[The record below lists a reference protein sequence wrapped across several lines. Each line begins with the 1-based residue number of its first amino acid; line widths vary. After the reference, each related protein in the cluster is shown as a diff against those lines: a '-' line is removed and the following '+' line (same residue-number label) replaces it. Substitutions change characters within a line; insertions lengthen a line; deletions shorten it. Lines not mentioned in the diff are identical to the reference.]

1 MLNPGNT
8 EEKGNTAEIDLDAFD
23 EQIDKEI
30 DKLFTHPSENA
41 GGAPG
46 RGTLGLN
53 DAPPLSSGEVPPPRP
68 FRPDSPSVELKSD
81 PRAATAVPRPQPM
94 AKPAEVF
101 VLASEKPD
109 QDEAV
114 PVPGAVSGE
123 QELGGFLEALSVAY
137 LSLEW
142 EISRENLVQLELA
155 LEKVEPYCNRGPEAA
170 ALMKI
175 LKSLLQRLRARSS
188 STTPRVTEMV
198 RDSYMLLRRIL
209 QNSSKATVQDRKEL
223 NGLIARLRSL
233 KEQSAAAVEKQGWE
247 SPPAPRVSA
256 DDSAVLSPSVL
267 SSVPKEV
274 PVPAH
279 GDLKTWLGGY
289 WEEANAYMARAE
301 EDAKRLA
308 KIVEILDKV
317 PALKAV
323 SSHMARIRINLE
335 KQVLFQ
341 KEKNWEWV
349 TQMERLL
356 APAERTP
363 PVATQKSNGGEDL
376 VSREASPA
384 ATQTPKA
391 PGETEEGSRTVGEE
405 QEFCVF
411 RIGGQPFAVPASG
424 LVKYRKV
431 SSRQAK
437 KILERGRAT
446 LGDFKDFWGNIRKGL
461 VGSWKEL
468 PAKTLKNRCF
478 LPIPRDRLGTVGD
491 PVGTSVLLLSN
502 GTEHGLLLVDSTGV
516 EMRKE
521 EIRPVPGPE
530 GRLGLIGL
538 EAREAVEVLDVDWV
552 LKAVRIE

>member
-8 EEKGNTAEIDLDAFD
+8 EEKGKMAEIDFDAFD

-46 RGTLGLN
+46 PGTFGSN
-53 DAPPLSSGEVPPPRP
+53 DAPPPWGAEGSPPRP
-68 FRPDSPSVELKSD
+68 ARTDSPSVELKPD
-81 PRAATAVPRPQPM
+81 PRTATAVPRPRPIPKPADPFVPVP
-94 AKPAEVF
+94 AKPA
-101 VLASEKPD
+101 PD
-109 QDEAV
+109 ETV
-114 PVPGAVSGE
+114 PVPGAVSSEKGLE
-123 QELGGFLEALSVAY
+123 GFLEAISVAY

-170 ALMKI
+170 ALLKI
-175 LKSLLQRLRARSS
+175 LKSLLQRLRVRSS
-188 STTPRVTEMV
+188 STTPRVAEMV
-198 RDSYMLLRRIL
+198 RDSYFLLRRVL

-223 NGLIARLRSL
+223 NGLIARLKSL
-233 KEQSAAAVEKQGWE
+233 REPSAAAVEKLGSQP
-247 SPPAPRVSA
+247 PPAPRVS
-256 DDSAVLSPSVL
+256 PGE
-267 SSVPKEV
+267 SSVPSPASLSLVPGEV
-274 PVPAH
+274 PAAP
-279 GDLKTWLGGY
+279 GDLKTWLSGY
-289 WEEANAYMARAE
+289 WEEVNAYVARAE
-301 EDAKRLA
+301 EDGKRLA

-349 TQMERLL
+349 AQMERLL
-356 APAERTP
+356 APPERTP
-363 PVATQKSNGGEDL
+363 PVATQKNNGGEDL
-376 VSREASPA
+376 VSRDVAPA
-384 ATQTPKA
+384 ATQTPTA
-391 PGETEEGSRTVGEE
+391 PGETEEGSRTVGKE

-411 RIGGQPFAVPASG
+411 RIGGHPLAVPASG
-424 LVKYRKV
+424 LVKYQKV

-437 KILERGRAT
+437 KILKQGRAA

-468 PAKTLKNRCF
+468 PAETLKSSCF
-478 LPIPRDRLGTVGD
+478 LSVPRDRLGTVGE

-516 EMRKE
+516 QMRKE
-521 EIRPVPGPE
+521 EIRPAPGPE

-552 LKAVRIE
+552 LKTVRIE